1 MVEYFEFLDGG
12 VSPYHVVEQS
22 QEELKKLGFIP
33 LNECEEWHLEPGKKY
48 FVTRN
53 QSGIIAFGVPEG
65 TPRSLSHD
73 RQPQRSPHSGSRNRL
88 PA

>member
-33 LNECEEWHLEPGKKY
+33 LNECEEWHLEPGK
-48 FVTRN
+48 
-53 QSGIIAFGVPEG
+53 SILLPE
-65 TPRSLSHD
+65 TSQASLHLAY
-73 RQPQRSPHSGSRNRL
+73 RKVLREPIT
-88 PA
+88 

>member
-53 QSGIIAFGVPEG
+53 
-65 TPRSLSHD
+65 
-73 RQPQRSPHSGSRNRL
+73 
-88 PA
+88 

>member
-33 LNECEEWHLEPGKKY
+33 LNECEEWHL
-48 FVTRN
+48 
-53 QSGIIAFGVPEG
+53 
-65 TPRSLSHD
+65 
-73 RQPQRSPHSGSRNRL
+73 
-88 PA
+88 

>member
-33 LNECEEWHLEPGKKY
+33 LNECEDCLLYTSP
-48 FVTRN
+48 
-53 QSGIIAFGVPEG
+53 S
-65 TPRSLSHD
+65 PRD
-73 RQPQRSPHSGSRNRL
+73 
-88 PA
+88 